1 MAHNQTLTVI
11 CFVGGINM
19 KLTAEN
25 KVTIQIIEKLIIFL
39 AFSGL
44 TYIGNNIAN
53 SLDKVQV
60 SVSDLNTKF
69 AVQLHENK
77 TFKDL
82 LIDHESRLRILENK
96 TK

>member
-1 MAHNQTLTVI
+1 
-11 CFVGGINM
+11 M
-19 KLTAEN
+19 KLTPEN
-25 KVTIQIIEKLIIFL
+25 KVTIQIVEKALIFMAIS
-39 AFSGL
+39 AIG
-44 TYIGNNIAN
+44 YIGNNIAG
-53 SLDKVQV
+53 SLEKVQV